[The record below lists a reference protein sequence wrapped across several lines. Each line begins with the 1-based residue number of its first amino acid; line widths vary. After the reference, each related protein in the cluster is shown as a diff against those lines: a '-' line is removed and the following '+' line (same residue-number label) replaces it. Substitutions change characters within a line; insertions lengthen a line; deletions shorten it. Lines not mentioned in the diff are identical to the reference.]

1 VIVDDEHFMREA
13 LALARAAPFTSPNP
27 RVGAVLVRDGRVI
40 SRGMHRG
47 AGTPHAEAVALAG
60 TDARTATMYVTLEP
74 CSFFGRTPPCAPAVI
89 ASGITRVVVAMED
102 PDERVAGRG
111 LAAMRAA
118 GLEVVTGVLEE
129 AARRLNVAFIH
140 HRTTG
145 LPLVI
150 LKLAFT
156 LDGRLAARGGSSRWI
171 TSPETRLLV
180 HEARAASDAVL
191 VGAGT
196 VLVDDPSL
204 TVRDIESSRQPARV
218 VVDARGRVPPTAAV
232 FASAHDAK
240 VLVATSATVAEEVQA
255 AWKNAGAEV
264 LLVSD
269 SKEGIEL
276 SDLLTQLGGR
286 DLTQVYCEGG
296 ARLATSLLK
305 QGLVDRLELHYGA
318 KMVGDGG
325 PSIGDLGVTTMG
337 GARRWTIA
345 SVSRVDQD
353 LLVSLEPVG

>member
-1 VIVDDEHFMREA
+1 VNDEHFMREA

-27 RVGAVLVRDGRVI
+27 RVGAVVVRDGRVI
-40 SRGMHRG
+40 SRGTHKG
-47 AGTPHAEAVALAG
+47 AGTPHAEAAALAG
-60 TDARTATMYVTLEP
+60 IDAREATMYVTLEP

-89 ASGITRVVVAMED
+89 AAGIKRVVVAMED
-102 PDERVAGRG
+102 PDERVAGNG
-111 LAAMRAA
+111 LAALRAA
-118 GLEVVTGVLEE
+118 GLEVTIGVLEE
-129 AARRLNVAFIH
+129 AARSLNVAFIH

-150 LKLAFT
+150 LKLALT
-156 LDGRLAARGGSSRWI
+156 LDGHLAAKDGTSRWI

-204 TVRDIESSRQPARV
+204 TVRGVESPRQPARV
-218 VVDARGRVPPTAAV
+218 VVDARGRMPLTAAI
-232 FASAHDAK
+232 FTSADETE
-240 VLVATSATVAEEVQA
+240 VLVATSTAVDEEVQA
-255 AWKNAGAEV
+255 GWKKAGAEV
-264 LLVSD
+264 LVVSD
-269 SKEGIEL
+269 SEEGIDL
-276 SDLLTQLGGR
+276 HDLLTQLGAR
-286 DLTQVYCEGG
+286 DFIQVYCEGG

-318 KMVGDGG
+318 RMVGDGG
-325 PSIGDLGVTTMG
+325 PSIGDLGVTNMA

-345 SVSRVDQD
+345 SLSRVDSD
-353 LLVSLEPVG
+353 VLVSLQPAG